1 MEKQISKVLTELGFS
16 RELKPVFTILIA
28 FLITSI
34 IVFLVYLLMKRI
46 EKKIV
51 SKIVV
56 KSKTKWDDYI
66 IKRGFFKYVNILI
79 PLTVYEAVMGDMT
92 FYNGFISKIIKIG
105 IVITFVFIFNSI
117 LAASNDIYSTYRISK
132 ERPIK
137 SYIQVINLVV
147 VLIAILITIAILFDK
162 SPLTLL
168 SGIGAMT
175 AVIML
180 IFKDSILGFVASI
193 QLAANNMVAIGDW
206 IEMPSQ
212 DADGDVIEINLTNV
226 KVQNWDKT
234 ITTIPSYALVSNSFI
249 NWKGMTDSGGRR
261 IKRSI
266 YIDSTTV
273 RFLTDEDFEKFREVE
288 LLQNYLNEKNTEI
301 CEYNKNKKNLIL
313 DGRRLTNI
321 GTFRAYVDFYLKNH
335 PSIDKEKTILVRQKE
350 PSSVGIPME
359 LYCFTNTTAWLAYEG
374 IQSDIFDHL
383 LVIIDYFG
391 LSIFQNPSG
400 QDFRNY
406 RS

>member
-1 MEKQISKVLTELGFS
+1 MEGQIIKILGELGLS
-16 RELKPVFTILIA
+16 RELIPIVSIFIS
-28 FLITSI
+28 FLLTSI
-34 IVFLVYLLMKRI
+34 IALLVYIIMKKV
-46 EKKIV
+46 EKKII
-51 SKIVV
+51 SKFVT
-56 KSKTKWDDYI
+56 KSKTKWDDFV

-79 PLTVYEAVMGDMT
+79 PLTVYEAVMKNMT
-92 FYNGFISKIIKIG
+92 FYSGFISKIIKIG
-105 IVITFVFIFNSI
+105 IVITFVFIINS
-117 LAASNDIYSTYRISK
+117 LLTASNDIYSTYKISK

-137 SYIQVINLVV
+137 SYIQVLNLAIA
-147 VLIAILITIAILFDK
+147 LIAILITVAILFDK

-212 DADGDVIEINLTNV
+212 EADGDVIEINLTNV

-234 ITTIPSYALVSNSFI
+234 ITTIPSYALVSNSFR

-266 YIDSTTV
+266 FIDSTTV
-273 RFLTDEDFEKFREVE
+273 RFLTDEDFAKFSEVE
-288 LLQNYLNEKNTEI
+288 LLQNYLNEKNAEI
-301 CEYNKNKKNLIL
+301 CEFNKNKKNVTL
-313 DGRRLTNI
+313 DGRNLTNI
-321 GTFRAYVDFYLKNH
+321 GTFRAYIDFYLKNH
-335 PSIDKEKTILVRQKE
+335 PNIDKEKTILVRQKE
-350 PSSVGIPME
+350 PSSQGIPME
-359 LYCFTNTTAWLAYEG
+359 LYCFTNTTAWISYEG

-400 QDFRNY
+400 QDFRNM
-406 RS
+406 RI